1 MRQRHVKQATIEQMT
16 DMGVLFEPQQLKL
29 PQDKKLHLEIGS
41 GKGQFIAKLA
51 KDHPDEIFIALEID
65 RDICYRVAEKKV
77 EHDLCNLIIL
87 CTTAELLDL
96 WIPTESIDVLY
107 LNFSDP
113 WPKAKHHK
121 RRLTWP
127 TMLDKYRMI
136 LKEGGMLQLRT
147 DHLDFF
153 LSSQSYMEPI
163 FTITDVDMCVA
174 PSPYMTEYEEKNRMK
189 GPIYQLKG
197 TIHHD

>member
-1 MRQRHVKQATIEQMT
+1 MRQRHVKQATIEHMT

-29 PQDKKLHLEIGS
+29 PLDKIIHLEIGS
-41 GKGQFIAKLA
+41 GKGQFISRLA
-51 KDHPDEIFIALEID
+51 KDYPDQVFVALEID
-65 RDICYRVAEKKV
+65 MDICYRIAEKKV
-77 EHDLCNLIIL
+77 ENNLSNLIIL
-87 CTTAELLDL
+87 CTSAELLDL
-96 WIPTESIDVLY
+96 WIPMESIDILY

-113 WPKAKHHK
+113 WPKTKHHK

-127 TMLDKYRMI
+127 IMLDKYQMI
-136 LKEGGMLQLRT
+136 LKDGGILQLRT

-153 LSSQSYMEPI
+153 FDSQSYIEKI
-163 FTITDVDMCVA
+163 FLITDVDMHLA
-174 PSPYMTEYEEKNRMK
+174 SSPYMTEYEERKRMK

>member
-1 MRQRHVKQATIEQMT
+1 MRQRHVKQATIENMT
-16 DMGVLFEPQQLKL
+16 MMGVLFEPQPLKL
-29 PQDKKLHLEIGS
+29 PHDQRIHLEIGS
-41 GKGQFIAKLA
+41 GKGQFIAKLS
-51 KDHPDEIFIALEID
+51 KDYPEDIFIALEID
-65 RDICYRVAEKKV
+65 MDICYRIAEKKV
-77 EHDLCNLIIL
+77 LYGLDNLIIL
-87 CTTAELLDL
+87 CTSAELIDL
-96 WIPTESIDVLY
+96 WIPFETIDILY

-127 TMLDKYRMI
+127 LMLDKYRM
-136 LKEGGMLQLRT
+136 LFKEGGILQCRT

-153 LSSQSYMEPI
+153 LDSQTYMEPI
-163 FTITDVDMCVA
+163 FTITEVDYHLP
-174 PSPYMTEYEEKNRMK
+174 PSPYMTEYEEKKRVK

>member
-1 MRQRHVKQATIEQMT
+1 MRQRHVKQATIEHMT

-29 PQDKKLHLEIGS
+29 PSQTMINLEIGS
-41 GKGQFIAKLA
+41 GKGQFISRLA

-65 RDICYRVAEKKV
+65 MDICYRIAEKKIDQV
-77 EHDLCNLIIL
+77 LSNLIIL
-87 CTTAELLDL
+87 CTSAELIDL
-96 WIPTESIDVLY
+96 WIPMESIDRLY

-113 WPKAKHHK
+113 WPKGKHHK

-127 TMLDKYRMI
+127 IMLDKYQMI
-136 LKEGGMLQLRT
+136 LKEGGILQLRT

-153 LSSQSYMEPI
+153 LDSQSYMEKMM
-163 FTITDVDMCVA
+163 TIHEVDMHLA
-174 PSPYMTEYEEKNRMK
+174 PSPYMTEYEEKKRMK